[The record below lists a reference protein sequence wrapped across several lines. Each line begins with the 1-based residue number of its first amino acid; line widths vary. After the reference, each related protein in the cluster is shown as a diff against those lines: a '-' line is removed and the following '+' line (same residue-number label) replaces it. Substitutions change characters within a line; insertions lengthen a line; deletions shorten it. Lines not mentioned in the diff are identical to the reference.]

1 MTPPRAGA
9 PGAPVAPATARASA
23 TGRSAAALAPAIL
36 HGTVAHRRLRPR
48 VHAFTYPA
56 FMLRLPLS
64 RIDALAAAGLPI
76 GRRGR
81 VSFDPRDHGDGSGV
95 PLGAFVD
102 ALLAAHGV
110 EAGGEVVLYAFPRML
125 GHAFKPVSFYACHD
139 RDGALRAIVAEVNN
153 TFGERH
159 HYVLHGPGGEPLR
172 DGVALVAH
180 KALHVSPFCTT
191 RGEYRFRFRL
201 AAGRWLARIDYHDD
215 DGAVPLIETW
225 ISGRAAALD
234 RAAVRNL
241 VWRYGWFTLGVVA
254 RIHLQAARLW
264 IKRVPWFRKPHPPH
278 LRATAGTVSQAPSAP

>member
-1 MTPPRAGA
+1 MIAPAASAAPRAAAGRQPGGA
-9 PGAPVAPATARASA
+9 LT
-23 TGRSAAALAPAIL
+23 PAIL
-36 HGTVAHRRLRPR
+36 HGSVTHRRSRPR

-64 RIDALAAAGLPI
+64 QIDALPAAGLPI

-81 VSFDPRDHGDGSGV
+81 VSFDPADHGDGGDV
-95 PLGAFVD
+95 PLRAFV
-102 ALLAAHGV
+102 ASLLAAHGV
-110 EAGGEVVLYAFPRML
+110 DAAGEVVLYAFPRML

-159 HYVLHGPGGEPLR
+159 HYVLHGPGGAPLR
-172 DGVALVAH
+172 DGAALVAR
-180 KALHVSPFCTT
+180 KSLHVSPFCTI

-215 DGAVPLIETW
+215 DGATPLIETW

-234 RAAVRNL
+234 HAAVRSL
-241 VWRYGWFTLGVVA
+241 AWRYGWFTLGVVA
-254 RIHLQAARLW
+254 SI
-264 IKRVPWFRKPHPPH
+264 
-278 LRATAGTVSQAPSAP
+278 

>member
-1 MTPPRAGA
+1 MAPRGSA
-9 PGAPVAPATARASA
+9 PGAAATVRASA
-23 TGRSAAALAPAIL
+23 SGRPAAALAPAIL

-48 VHAFTYPA
+48 VHAFSYPA

-76 GRRGR
+76 GRRGC
-81 VSFDPRDHGDGSGV
+81 VSFDPADHGDGRV
-95 PLGAFVD
+95 PLYDFVVS
-102 ALLAAHGV
+102 LLAAHGV
-110 EAGGEVVLYAFPRML
+110 DAGGEVVLYAFPRML

-159 HYVLHGPGGEPLR
+159 HYVLHGPAGAPLR
-172 DGVALVAH
+172 DGAALVAQ

-215 DGAVPLIETW
+215 EGAVPLIETW

-234 RAAVRNL
+234 GAALRNL

-254 RIHLQAARLW
+254 RIHVQAARLW
-264 IKRVPWFRKPHPPH
+264 MKRVPWFRKPHAPH
-278 LRATAGTVSQAPSAP
+278 RRATAGTVSRAPSSP

>member
-1 MTPPRAGA
+1 MIVPRATSPGAPAGATVRAGA
-9 PGAPVAPATARASA
+9 
-23 TGRSAAALAPAIL
+23 TGRPTAALAPAIL
-36 HGTVAHRRLRPR
+36 HGTVAHRRTRPR

-64 RIDALAAAGLPI
+64 RIDALAASGLPI
-76 GRRGR
+76 GRRGW
-81 VSFDPRDHGDGSGV
+81 VAFDPADHGDGRV
-95 PLGAFVD
+95 PLGAFV
-102 ALLAAHGV
+102 ASLLGAHGID
-110 EAGGEVVLYAFPRML
+110 ASGEVVLYAFPRML

-159 HYVLHGPGGEPLR
+159 HYVLHGPDGAPLR
-172 DGVALVAH
+172 DGAALVAH

-215 DGAVPLIETW
+215 DAGGPLIETW

-234 RAAVRNL
+234 RAGVRNL
-241 VWRYGWFTLGVVA
+241 VWRYGWFSLGVVA

-264 IKRVPWFRKPHPPH
+264 MKRVPWYRKPHAPPV
-278 LRATAGTVSQAPSAP
+278 RTTTGTVSRAPSAP